1 MPVEQLKELK
11 ARQIQRK
18 NALENVKKAKK
29 GLTPEQ
35 QEELNSIAMYLVD
48 IDEAIEAKSAKPE
61 QPASGQE
68 QQAEVEAAYTPAPGT
83 EKMVHVKIVRGRR
96 FNPNTGAEETLPY
109 VQKFTRGEWRLFKKH
124 HKKLGYSIMEIMYNP
139 YGSTK
144 LED

>member
-18 NALENVKKAKK
+18 NALENVKKANK
-29 GLTPEQ
+29 GLTAEQ

-48 IDEAIEAKSAKPE
+48 IDEAIESKSGTAE
-61 QPASGQE
+61 QPASEQG
-68 QQAEVEAAYTPAPGT
+68 QQAVEAAYTPAPGT
-83 EKMVHVKIVRGRR
+83 EKLVHVKIVRGRR
-96 FNPNTGAEETLPY
+96 FNPNTGTEETQPY
-109 VQKFTRGEWRLFKKH
+109 VQKFTKGEWRLFKKH

>member
-48 IDEAIEAKSAKPE
+48 IDEAIEAKNAQPE
-61 QPASGQE
+61 QPAPGQE
-68 QQAEVEAAYTPAPGT
+68 QPAEVEAACVPAPGT
-83 EKMVHVKIVRGRR
+83 EKLVHVKIVRGRR
-96 FNPNTGAEETLPY
+96 FNPNTGAEETQPY

>member
-1 MPVEQLKELK
+1 MEQLKELK

-29 GLTPEQ
+29 GLTAEQ

-48 IDEAIEAKSAKPE
+48 IDEAIESKSAQSG
-61 QPASGQE
+61 QPAQE
-68 QQAEVEAAYTPAPGT
+68 QGQDAVKENEYVPAPGT
-83 EKMVHVKIVRGRR
+83 EKLVHVKIVRGRR
-96 FNPNTGAEETLPY
+96 FNPNTGAEETQPY
-109 VQKFTRGEWRLFKKH
+109 VQKFTKGEWRLFKKH
-124 HKKLGYSIMEIMYNP
+124 HKKLGYSIIEIMYNP